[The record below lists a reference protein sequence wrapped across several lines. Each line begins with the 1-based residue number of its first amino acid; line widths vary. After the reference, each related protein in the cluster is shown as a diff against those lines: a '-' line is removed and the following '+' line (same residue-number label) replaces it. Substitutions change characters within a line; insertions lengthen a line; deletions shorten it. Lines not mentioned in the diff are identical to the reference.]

1 MHFKEKRLLSFAEFI
16 SKIAFLKTIPC
27 PTFNTRYNIEFF
39 SKTLVINEKPFGT
52 IPENNQIALRLLL
65 KLLDIKS
72 IIFCW
77 KALLFDYTLVLISS

>member
-1 MHFKEKRLLSFAEFI
+1 
-16 SKIAFLKTIPC
+16 
-27 PTFNTRYNIEFF
+27 
-39 SKTLVINEKPFGT
+39 
-52 IPENNQIALRLLL
+52 LLL